1 MTYRSLSLFFSLIS
15 LSLLSGGRLIAQQE
29 NAGMYMVRFYKAEQ
43 SVAQKYV
50 SYMSAASHGK
60 GIRKANDKRND
71 LLKSLTESII
81 SVTEIPSFQNDST
94 LRIASIDYLR
104 IMYNVLS
111 EDYGKI
117 VNLEEISEQSYD
129 LMEAYMLA
137 QEKANEKLEEAGTAR
152 EQVAKKFAADHQV
165 NLVQEKGSL
174 WEKMETIG
182 KVNEYYN
189 PIYLIFF
196 KSSKQETYLNEAVE
210 KKNINGIEQNK
221 NALLKYSEEG
231 LGVLDTMKAFQADN
245 SLVIACRKA
254 LAFFKME
261 AGSKINVVTDFF
273 IKSEEFEKM
282 KKRVSSKSSKEEINK
297 YNKAVN
303 DINKSS
309 KEYNQTIQSLNE
321 RRAEAYD
328 GWNTTVTDFFD
339 AHMPYAGS

>member
-1 MTYRSLSLFFSLIS
+1 MTRRVLLILFPLPSIFFPSTG
-15 LSLLSGGRLIAQQE
+15 LLLAQD
-29 NAGMYMVRFYKAEQ
+29 NAGIYMTQFYKAEQ

-50 SYMSAASHGK
+50 SYMSAASHGN

-71 LLKSLTESII
+71 LLKTLNETVIK
-81 SVTEIPSFQNDST
+81 VNEIPSYQNDSS
-94 LRIASIDYLR
+94 LRVASVDYLR

-137 QEKANEKLEEAGTAR
+137 QEKANEKLQEAGTAR
-152 EQVAKKFAADHQV
+152 EQIAKKFATAHHV
-165 NLVQEKGSL
+165 NLVQEKGGL

-196 KSSKQETYLNEAVE
+196 KSSKQETYLTDAIKN
-210 KKNINGIEQNK
+210 KNINGIEQNK
-221 NALLKYSEEG
+221 NALLRYAEEG
-231 LGVLDTMKAFQADN
+231 LASLDTIKAFQADKT
-245 SLVIACRKA
+245 LVIACRNS
-254 LAFFKME
+254 LDFFKME
-261 AGSKINVVTDFF
+261 AGSKINVVTDYF
-273 IKSEEFEKM
+273 IESEEFDKM
-282 KKRVSSKSSKEEINK
+282 KKTISSKSSKEEINN

-309 KEYNQTIQSLNE
+309 KEYNQTIQSLNG
-321 RRAEAYD
+321 RRAEVYD
-328 GWNTTVTDFFD
+328 GWNNAVSGFFD
-339 AHMPYAGS
+339 THMPYAGN

>member
-1 MTYRSLSLFFSLIS
+1 MTRRVLLFLFSLTS
-15 LSLLSGGRLIAQQE
+15 MFLSNARMLFAQQE
-29 NAGMYMVRFYKAEQ
+29 SAGMYMTLFYKAEQ

-50 SYMSAASHGK
+50 SYMSAASHGN

-71 LLKSLTESII
+71 LLKTLNETLIK
-81 SVTEIPSFQNDST
+81 VNEIPSFQNDSS
-94 LRIASIDYLR
+94 LRVASFDYLH
-104 IMYNVLS
+104 IMYSVLV

-137 QEKANEKLEEAGTAR
+137 QQKANEKLEEAGLAR
-152 EQVAKKFAADHQV
+152 EQVAKKFAAYHKV
-165 NLVQEKGSL
+165 SLVQEKGGL

-196 KSSKQETYLNEAVE
+196 KSGKQETNLTEAIE

-231 LGVLDTMKAFQADN
+231 LTVLYTMKAFQADQ
-245 SLVIACRKA
+245 SLLIACRKA
-254 LAFFKME
+254 LEFFKME
-261 AGSKINVVTDFF
+261 AGSKINVVTDYF
-273 IKSEEFEKM
+273 IKSEDFEKM
-282 KKRVSSKSSKEEINK
+282 KKTISSNSSKEEINN

-303 DINKSS
+303 DINNSS
-309 KEYNQTIQSLNE
+309 KEYNQTIRSLNE
-321 RRAEAYD
+321 RRAEVFD
-328 GWNTTVTDFFD
+328 GWNNAVNGFFD
-339 AHMPYAGS
+339 THMPYAGN